1 MSEQRNIY
9 VRVSKIRNVWARR
22 AVILVTLPFMVVG
35 NLVLVL
41 AAIIPYWIRSN
52 VHMLGGCLEQWRRK
66 P

>member
-1 MSEQRNIY
+1 MSDERTIY

-22 AVILVTLPFMVVG
+22 AVILGILPLMILG

-41 AAIIPYWIRSN
+41 AAIIPYWMRN
-52 VHMLGGCLEQWRRK
+52 NLRMVDGCREQWRRK